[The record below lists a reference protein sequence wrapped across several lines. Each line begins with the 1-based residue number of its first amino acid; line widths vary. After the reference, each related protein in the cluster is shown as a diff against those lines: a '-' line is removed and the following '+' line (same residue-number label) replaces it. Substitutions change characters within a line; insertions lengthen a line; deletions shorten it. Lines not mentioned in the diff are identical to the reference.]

1 MSEATDQDRQ
11 YIQQCLTLARQAAG
25 QTTPNPM
32 VGCVIVKDG
41 QTIGQGFHPRAGQ
54 PHAEIFALRDA
65 ETQGHDVAGAT
76 AYVSLEPCNHQGL
89 TPPCSQALI
98 QAKIARC
105 IIGMVDPN
113 PQVSGSGIQTLR
125 DAGISVTVGVEE
137 AACQQLNEAF
147 IHRMVHQQPFG
158 IFKYAMTLDG
168 KIATPSGH
176 SQWITQPEA
185 RDRVHQLRATCD
197 AIIVGGNTVR
207 KDNPNLGTHGKA
219 NHNPLRVVM
228 SRSLNLPKQAQLW
241 DVNTTPTVVFTG
253 RYHDPASIQHL
264 RSRGVEV
271 VILSELTPQSVNANL
286 YDRGLSTIL
295 WECGGTLG
303 AAAISQGCIQKLWAF
318 VAPKL
323 IGGPGYSP
331 IGDLGIDHMDQ
342 ALTLNRTHWE
352 NIGPDFLFQGYLTP
366 NSINGTAGANR
377 RSPPETSK
385 T

>member
-1 MSEATDQDRQ
+1 MPSQTDQDRQ

-25 QTTPNPM
+25 QTAPNPM
-32 VGCVIVKDG
+32 VGCILVKDG
-41 QTIGQGFHPRAGQ
+41 TVIGQGYHPKAGQ

-65 ETQGHDVAGAT
+65 AAQGHTVAGAT
-76 AYVSLEPCNHQGL
+76 AYVSLEPCNHQGR
-89 TPPCSQALI
+89 TPPCSQALVKAQI
-98 QAKIARC
+98 SRC
-105 IIGMVDPN
+105 VIGMVDPN
-113 PQVSGSGIQTLR
+113 PKVAGSGIQTLR
-125 DAGISVTVGVEE
+125 DAGIEVTVGVEE
-137 AACQQLNEAF
+137 AACQTLNEAF

-219 NHNPLRVVM
+219 DHNPLRIVM
-228 SRSLNLPKQAQLW
+228 SRSLDLPRKAQLW
-241 DVNTTPTVVFTG
+241 DVSTTQTIVFTG
-253 RYHDPASIQHL
+253 PSHDPAISQHL
-264 RSRGVEV
+264 KSLGVEV
-271 VILSELTPQSVNANL
+271 IVLPDLTPKAVSSNL

-303 AAAISQGCIQKLWAF
+303 AQAIAQGCVQKLWAF

-323 IGGPGYSP
+323 IGGTGYSP
-331 IGDLGIDHMDQ
+331 IADLGIDRMDQ
-342 ALTLNRTHWE
+342 ALQLDRTQWE
-352 NIGPDFLFQGYLTP
+352 PVGQDLLFQGYFT
-366 NSINGTAGANR
+366 
-377 RSPPETSK
+377 
-385 T
+385 

>member
-1 MSEATDQDRQ
+1 MQASQTDQDRQ

-25 QTTPNPM
+25 QTAPNPM
-32 VGCVIVKDG
+32 VGCILVKNG
-41 QTIGQGFHPRAGQ
+41 QTIGQGFHPKAGQ

-65 ETQGHDVAGAT
+65 ATQGRTVAGAT

-89 TPPCSQALI
+89 TPPCSQALVKSQI
-98 QAKIARC
+98 SRC
-105 IIGMVDPN
+105 VIGMVDPN
-113 PQVSGSGIQTLR
+113 PKVAGSGIQTLR
-125 DAGISVTVGVEE
+125 DAGIEVTVGIEEE
-137 AACQQLNEAF
+137 ACQRLNEAF

-168 KIATPSGH
+168 KIATASGH

-219 NHNPLRVVM
+219 DHNPLRIVM
-228 SRSLNLPKQAQLW
+228 SRSLDLPREAQLW
-241 DVNTTPTVVFTG
+241 DVSTTQTIVFTG
-253 RYHDPASIQHL
+253 PDHDPAIAKHL
-264 RSRGVEV
+264 QGLNVEV
-271 VILSELTPQSVNANL
+271 VILPSLTPKAVSSNL

-303 AAAISQGCIQKLWAF
+303 AEAIAQGCIQKLWAF

-323 IGGPGYSP
+323 IGGNGYSP
-331 IGDLGIDHMDQ
+331 IADLGIDRMDQ
-342 ALTLNRTHWE
+342 ALQLDRTQWE
-352 NIGPDFLFQGYLTP
+352 TVGQDLLFQGYFT
-366 NSINGTAGANR
+366 
-377 RSPPETSK
+377 
-385 T
+385 